1 MVFEFNLD
9 ALMKMNFSA
18 LFQLIGSLNS
28 VIYEHEKLLK
38 IGRESSNIELRN
50 YCLGILE
57 RCNANLVLV
66 KLAISHLEDEVIID
80 TQLATFSLN

>member
-9 ALMKMNFSA
+9 ALMNMNFSA

-28 VIYEHEKLLK
+28 VIDEHEKLFN
-38 IGRESSNIELRN
+38 IARETSNIELRD
-50 YCLGILE
+50 YCLEVLD
-57 RCNANLVLV
+57 RCDANLVLV

>member
-18 LFQLIGSLNS
+18 LFQLIDSLNS
-28 VIYEHEKLLK
+28 VIDEHEKLFK
-38 IGRESSNIELRN
+38 IARETSNLELRD
-50 YCLGILE
+50 YCLEILD
-57 RCNANLVLV
+57 RCDANLVLV
-66 KLAISHLEDEVIID
+66 KLAISHLEDEVIVD